1 MDLCGRGFHDSKDPI
16 FSDSTDPLI
25 IFSDSKDAIFNS
37 MDPNRVTKSLLKT
50 WRYVKIN
57 VLNVTESGA
66 FSKPSLFH
74 SFKRFQQVKLFP
86 DFIHLLSCVGI
97 FRR

>member
-1 MDLCGRGFHDSKDPI
+1 M
-16 FSDSTDPLI
+16 
-25 IFSDSKDAIFNS
+25 
-37 MDPNRVTKSLLKT
+37 
-50 WRYVKIN
+50 IN
-57 VLNVTESGA
+57 ALNASESGA

-74 SFKRFQQVKLFP
+74 GVKVFQQAKPFP